1 MLVKYGNKGKDVKW
15 VQESLNKLGFNCGTA
30 DGIFGSRTYSG
41 VVAFQKYYSLTID
54 GIVGSQTEKK
64 IKDLLS
70 NNNTIIRYELQDGTH
85 VYEVDPLKVRHV
97 WLQGSEKRTA
107 KDLAK
112 VYPNFVNCM
121 FFDPNTDILFRLF
134 IQDEKIIN
142 PSRSYDLYKKGTL
155 IIYTDGRVETKTL
168 RELNPTGVK
177 LAVQGFNLDYEANGS
192 KSLISSIRKENWSSD
207 VSRYCTRPGFGYNY
221 QKGKLIIAIKTTD
234 AIGIRSTMRSL
245 GCIDKNG
252 NTVAIGGDSGDSIT
266 EVYNGKVIYGTT
278 RLQRSIFTF

>member
-15 VQESLNKLGFNCGTA
+15 VQESLNKLGFNCGIA

-192 KSLISSIRKENWSSD
+192 MDLISSIRNENWGSD
-207 VSRYCTRPGFGYNY
+207 VSRYCTHPAFGYNY
-221 QKGKLIIAIKTTD
+221 KKNKLIVAIKATD
-234 AIGIRSTMRSL
+234 AFGIRSTMRSL

-252 NTVAIGGDSGDSIT
+252 NTVAIGGDSGDSIA